1 MVVPQKSGTLTRLSR
16 LFTPPRLSLVFTVI
30 SFVIVLSLIYNF
42 ARGAEG
48 LCSYALFQCVDTET
62 KMINQP
68 GASGC
73 WSREA
78 KACQHGLANEK
89 KD

>member
-1 MVVPQKSGTLTRLSR
+1 MVVPQKPGTLTRLRR
-16 LFTPPRLSLVFTVI
+16 LFTPLLSLVFTVI

>member
-1 MVVPQKSGTLTRLSR
+1 MVVQQKSGTLTRLRR
-16 LFTPPRLSLVFTVI
+16 LFTPLLSLVFAVI

-68 GASGC
+68 GASGS